1 MRPQGHSHYEEEELS
16 DNRRTGLNQNISFQE
31 VAEGNYD
38 GKESKKLSDGQ
49 LVKKYVD
56 SAKKPKKNYADEVE
70 FTEYHENIEEEESNN
85 LKSIEISKAQN
96 GSHMEYQGKS
106 ASLSNV
112 NNQIQMSGTKQKI
125 LQQNT
130 TSELSDRAHIGE
142 SREELLFR
150 TKEEWAALD
159 KKNLIANDRKLLP
172 RVGVDEHIQLI
183 ESADQS
189 LLMKDKSISRL
200 TTEKKER
207 VTEEFIGTEA
217 KEGRE
222 GTHGRDLSLVGY
234 TNNMTPNS
242 RDNGQLTPF
251 SRLESTQP
259 KEQGFRPELREEGI
273 NLRFKDIQVDRKDY
287 AIGGT
292 TVQASDSREGLGRK
306 ELEQRLQF
314 DDTIMSKQMRKDT
327 KDVDAQ
333 IREERE
339 GNSQKTTQQSV
350 HQTQLT
356 TIVQESTKT
365 KEHSTIEGGQS
376 SNITVN
382 NLNSQRSQNGMA
394 IAGLATSQV
403 GDSAR
408 GLTGYAQTVQTVGSD
423 SDSSRVRIN
432 RPGVEYQLS
441 KQTVIEANDTAN
453 HRLTTDANVRPSE
466 GLNKAHVSTYSPS
479 QISHGSLHQSGREV
493 SPRRNDFSAAQND
506 FSRTIGQNLHL
517 NNSTYELHE
526 RNEGATRYYHPPNPS
541 GQLFPTNRQDGLNH
555 NYNSTCYV
563 SSGGRNPITNNS
575 YSTVTVQE
583 ARRTPHASD
592 GGLAMPISNHQVHY
606 LHQTQQIA
614 GNNFLHNSSSY
625 QSLSRG
631 ILLPQSYDPRRLQDN
646 PNHSPSREQRRNRL
660 DSPEKRELSPI
671 LPESGRHGFKF
682 LPDLHSSQ
690 WAHPGFSRG
699 GHTQPQVLQHS
710 KYPGHSIQSSNSHQG
725 VQYHIPANLNQHQK
739 STDQRGLNIRPSQT
753 TTHNER
759 NESSTYVSYQS
770 SSNREPAPASHNPTL
785 YQIDNKQ
792 NQSSLQTSLANGN
805 TGAQQ
810 PISDDHMKQYNLY
823 TSNLSKGNALQ
834 VQGIQAGLRTNVM
847 ETQYSNIASQRI
859 AANQETPQKD
869 GPFANID
876 GTAQSKFMSV
886 EFTPMNQSVT
896 GKTAQYSGLRV
907 LGTETIKRPGSNE
920 RVQLVHQGED
930 FKVYQY
936 FTKTKSSIVVKDS
949 YSSNQGPETVSDC

>member
-1 MRPQGHSHYEEEELS
+1 M
-16 DNRRTGLNQNISFQE
+16 
-31 VAEGNYD
+31 
-38 GKESKKLSDGQ
+38 
-49 LVKKYVD
+49 VKKYVD
-56 SAKKPKKNYADEVE
+56 SAKKPKQNFADEVE

-85 LKSIEISKAQN
+85 LKSIEFSKAQN
-96 GSHMEYQGKS
+96 GSHIDSQVKS
-106 ASLSNV
+106 SNFSNV
-112 NNQIQMSGTKQKI
+112 NNQMQISETKERI
-125 LQQNT
+125 FQQNT
-130 TSELSDRAHIGE
+130 SSELIDRAHIGE

-159 KKNLIANDRKLLP
+159 KKNLIANERKLLP
-172 RVGVDEHIQLI
+172 RVGEDEHIQLI

-207 VTEEFIGTEA
+207 VAEEFVGTEA
-217 KEGRE
+217 KEGRD

-242 RDNGQLTPF
+242 KDNGQLTPF

-273 NLRFKDIQVDRKDY
+273 NLRFKDIEVDRKDY

-292 TVQASDSREGLGRK
+292 TAQTSDSREGQNRK

-314 DDTIMSKQMRKDT
+314 DDAVMSKQVRKDN
-327 KDVDAQ
+327 KDVDSK
-333 IREERE
+333 ISDERE
-339 GNSQKTTQQSV
+339 GNTQKITQQSV

-356 TIVQESTKT
+356 TIEQHSTRT
-365 KEHSTIEGGQS
+365 KEHSSIEGGQS
-376 SNITVN
+376 SKITVN

-394 IAGLATSQV
+394 IAGLATSQG

-408 GLTGYAQTVQTVGSD
+408 GLTGYAQTVQTVGAD

-441 KQTVIEANDTAN
+441 RQTIIEAKDATN
-453 HRLTTDANVRPSE
+453 HRFTADANLRPSE
-466 GLNKAHVSTYSPS
+466 GLNKAQVGTYSPS
-479 QISHGSLHQSGREV
+479 QISQGSLHRSGRDA
-493 SPRRNDFSAAQND
+493 SPQQNDFSATQID
-506 FSRTIGQNLHL
+506 FARTIGPNLHL

-526 RNEGATRYYHPPNPS
+526 RNEGATRYYHPANPN

-563 SSGGRNPITNNS
+563 SSEGRIPITNNS
-575 YSTVTVQE
+575 YSTITVQE
-583 ARRTPHASD
+583 SRRTPHAND
-592 GGLAMPISNHQVHY
+592 GGLVTPISNQQVHY
-606 LHQTQQIA
+606 VHQMQQNT
-614 GNNFLHNSSSY
+614 GNNFLHHSSNY

-631 ILLPQSYDPRRLQDN
+631 TLLPHTYDPRRLQDN

-690 WAHPGFSRG
+690 WAHPGSIG
-699 GHTQPQVLQHS
+699 GVHTQPQVLQHS
-710 KYPGHSIQSSNSHQG
+710 KYPGHSIQSSNSYQG
-725 VQYHIPANLNQHQK
+725 VQHSIPVNLNQHQK
-739 STDQRGLNIRPSQT
+739 STDQRSLNIRPSQT

-770 SSNREPAPASHNPTL
+770 SRNREPASVNNNPTVF
-785 YQIDNKQ
+785 QVDKMQ
-792 NQSSLQTSLANGN
+792 NQSSLQTSSVNGKA
-805 TGAQQ
+805 GVQQ
-810 PISDDHMKQYNLY
+810 PISEDHMKQYNLY
-823 TSNLSKGNALQ
+823 TSNLSKGNARQ

-847 ETQYSNIASQRI
+847 ETQYSNLVNQSKD
-859 AANQETPQKD
+859 ANQETPQKD
-869 GPFANID
+869 GLFGNID

-886 EFTPMNQSVT
+886 EFTPMNQTVT
-896 GKTAQYSGLRV
+896 GKTGQYSDLRV
-907 LGTETIKRPGSNE
+907 LGTETVKRPRSNE